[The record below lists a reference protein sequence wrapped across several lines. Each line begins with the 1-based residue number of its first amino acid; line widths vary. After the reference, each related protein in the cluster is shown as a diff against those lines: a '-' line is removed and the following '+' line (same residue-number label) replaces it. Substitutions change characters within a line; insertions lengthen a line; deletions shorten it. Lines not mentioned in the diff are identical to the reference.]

1 MIVLS
6 LIMSTH
12 AYDSQ
17 SNLIKSQ
24 YSKTNLESCIYMVKK
39 KKVQKGAIHQGAL

>member
-1 MIVLS
+1 
-6 LIMSTH
+6 MSTH
-12 AYDSQ
+12 AYDGQ

-24 YSKTNLESCIYMVKK
+24 HRKTNLENCIYMVK